1 VYHGEPILMECH
13 CIRAIEVPRT
23 TRLYSTY
30 LQDFPSVAR
39 FYAHPPTLESI
50 RRVAAGVRP
59 DPTSRHRLAE
69 ILRVQN
75 RKFGSDAS
83 VEAALDRF
91 ASGAVAIVTGQQ
103 VGLFSGPSFT
113 IYKALTALRMA
124 QELNSAGTPAVAV
137 FWLATEDHDL
147 AEIDHCFWPLRE
159 GAEKITLP
167 SSAHEGSRAGEV
179 PLGDAVL
186 AAVERATTNL
196 EGPAADQVRAALADS
211 YLPAESYGSALGKLF
226 ARLFAGK
233 GLILLDPISQELHR
247 LAEPLYRAALERH
260 AQLEHDLVSRGKDL
274 ERAGY
279 HAQVKVKEGS
289 TPLFLNLEGKR
300 VPLGARNGDFA
311 AGRRSFSLSNL
322 TDLLARSP
330 LDFSANVLMRP
341 VIQDGLLST
350 VAYVA
355 GPSEIAY
362 FAQASVIYE
371 LLLGR
376 MPVILPRAS
385 FTLVDAHSV
394 RLLRKYEVEF
404 TDVLQGSARL
414 RAKMEG
420 RLLPRMLTRRFA
432 GGEKSLQKM
441 LAGLREQVIKMDPTL
456 GGAMDTAESK
466 MLFQFSKLKE
476 KAAHALAVRSSILD
490 AHERELSAHLY
501 PDGELQERHHCFL
514 PILAAQGMEL
524 LDELTQRIKLGGTQH
539 QVLYL

>member
-1 VYHGEPILMECH
+1 MECH
-13 CIRAIEVPRT
+13 CIRAIEVPHT
-23 TRLYSTY
+23 TRLYSSY
-30 LQDFPSVAR
+30 LQDFSSVAR
-39 FYAHPPTLESI
+39 FYAHPPTLESVK
-50 RRVAAGVRP
+50 RVAAGARP
-59 DPTSRHRLAE
+59 DPASRRELAE
-69 ILRVQN
+69 ILRAQN

-113 IYKALTALRMA
+113 IYKALTALRLA
-124 QELNSAGTPAVAV
+124 HELSSAGTPAVAV

-147 AEIDHCFWPLRE
+147 AEIDHCFWPSRE
-159 GAEKITLP
+159 GAEKIVLP
-167 SSAHEGSRAGEV
+167 SSDQEGSRAGEV
-179 PLGDAVL
+179 PLGEAVL
-186 AAVERATTNL
+186 AAVERATANL

-211 YLPAESYGSALGKLF
+211 YLPSETYGSAFGKLF

-233 GLILLDPISQELHR
+233 GLILLDPMSQELHR

-260 AQLEHDLVSRGKDL
+260 AELEQELVSRGKDL

-279 HAQVKVKEGS
+279 HAQVKVNEGS

-300 VPLGARNGDFA
+300 VPLRTRNGDFA
-311 AGRRSFSLSNL
+311 VGRRSFSLSEL
-322 TDLLARSP
+322 SALLAQSP

-350 VAYVA
+350 AAYVA

-371 LLLGR
+371 RLLGR

-394 RLLRKYEVEF
+394 RLLRKYELEF
-404 TDVLQGSARL
+404 SDVLRGSAAL

-420 RLLPRMLTRRFA
+420 KLLPKTLTRRFDT
-432 GGEKSLQKM
+432 GEKSLQKM
-441 LAGLREQVIKMDPTL
+441 LAGLREQVTKVDPTL

-490 AHERELSAHLY
+490 AHERELAAQLY
-501 PDGELQERHHCFL
+501 PDGELQERHHCLL
-514 PILAAQGMEL
+514 PMLAAQGMEL
-524 LDELTQRIKLGGTQH
+524 LDELTHRIKLGGAQH

>member
-1 VYHGEPILMECH
+1 MTADPMECH
-13 CIRAIEVPRT
+13 CIRAVDVPHT
-23 TRLYSTY
+23 TRLYSSY

-39 FYAHPPTLESI
+39 FYAHPPTFESI
-50 RRVAAGVRP
+50 KHVAATVRP
-59 DPTSRHRLAE
+59 EPVARRNIAE
-69 ILRVQN
+69 ILRDQN
-75 RKFGSDAS
+75 RRFGSDAS

-113 IYKALTALRMA
+113 VYKALTALRLA
-124 QELNSAGTPAVAV
+124 QELNSAGTPAAAI

-147 AEIDHCFWPLRE
+147 GEINHCFWPSRE
-159 GAEKITLP
+159 GAEKIALP
-167 SSAHEGSRAGEV
+167 SSDYEGSRAGEV

-186 AAVERATTNL
+186 SAVERATANL
-196 EGPAADQVRAALADS
+196 EGPAADLVRAALADS
-211 YLPAESYGSALGKLF
+211 YTPSETYGSAFGKLL

-247 LAEPLYRAALERH
+247 LAEPLYRSALDRH
-260 AQLEHDLVSRGKDL
+260 AELGQQLSSRSKDL

-279 HAQVKVKEGS
+279 HVQVKVTEGS

-300 VPLGARNGDFA
+300 VPIRARNADFA
-311 AGRRSFSLSNL
+311 VGQHSFSVPDL
-322 TDLLARSP
+322 TDLLAGSP
-330 LDFSANVLMRP
+330 LDFSANVLLRP

-350 VAYVA
+350 AAYIA

-362 FAQASVIYE
+362 FAQASVIYDR
-371 LLLGR
+371 LLGR

-385 FTLVDAHSV
+385 FTLIDAHAV
-394 RLLRKYEVEF
+394 RLLRKYELEF
-404 TDVLQGSARL
+404 SDVLQGSAKL
-414 RAKMEG
+414 RARMEG
-420 RLLPRMLTRRFA
+420 RLLPKTLTRRFDT
-432 GGEKSLQKM
+432 GGKSLQKM
-441 LAGLREQVIKMDPTL
+441 LGELREQVTRIDPTL

-490 AHERELSAHLY
+490 AHERELIAHLY
-501 PDGELQERHHCFL
+501 PDGELQERRHCFL
-514 PILAAQGMEL
+514 PTLAAQGVEL
-524 LDELTQRIKLGGTQH
+524 LDELTQRIKLGGAQH